1 MKTGLYK
8 TRLSVKSSIYYHL
21 YTALTRRSDK
31 VRRQTWAF
39 LISTLSE
46 TPISG
51 TFGAIKLQTQERQ
64 HQT

>member
-1 MKTGLYK
+1 MKTELYK

-46 TPISG
+46 NSISG
-51 TFGAIKLQTQERQ
+51 TFGAIKLQTQEREY
-64 HQT
+64 QT